1 MFPTP
6 LLTVSDHDSNGK
18 WGFGSEMAS
27 TTYTP
32 DELAEHATT
41 AKAMT
46 GTWYAQMNGVTV
58 TLDPNGG
65 GGTKI
70 VITLPKNKPTR
81 IPDPTGTDPRL
92 PFEGW
97 STTPDGSSGV
107 TPSGEPITLTEDTT
121 LYAQWG
127 DNPYL
132 TDAGGIGITSAVALA
147 ALSGVLGV
155 LMKRRRK

>member
-1 MFPTP
+1 LPTP

-18 WGFGSEMAS
+18 WGFGSERAS

-32 DELAEHATT
+32 DELAEHAAT

-46 GTWYAQMNGVTV
+46 GTWYAQMDGVTV

-65 GGTKI
+65 DGTPI
-70 VITLPKNKPTR
+70 VITLPKGKATP

-92 PFEGW
+92 PFKGW
-97 STTPDGSSGV
+97 NTEKDGSGTSI
-107 TPSGEPITLTEDTT
+107 PSGGEATLTEDTT

-155 LMKRRRK
+155 LTKRRRK